1 MHYFF
6 KTPPR
11 PVGDDMCDFCE
22 SSVTSMQAFLPDNVT
37 WVSYN
42 TKYRVT
48 QFQEVLMIQN
58 VSTERINL
66 LRLKGFKPILNFQCL
81 PMAKE
86 NCGLPRCKRLLHFSL
101 SR

>member
-1 MHYFF
+1 MQWQMHYFF

-22 SSVTSMQAFLPDNVT
+22 SSVTSMQTFLPDNVT

-48 QFQEVLMIQN
+48 LRGIWNFHESQSEIPHHWAPRKCQIPTPWVPLFAQN
-58 VSTERINL
+58 KS
-66 LRLKGFKPILNFQCL
+66 
-81 PMAKE
+81 
-86 NCGLPRCKRLLHFSL
+86 
-101 SR
+101 